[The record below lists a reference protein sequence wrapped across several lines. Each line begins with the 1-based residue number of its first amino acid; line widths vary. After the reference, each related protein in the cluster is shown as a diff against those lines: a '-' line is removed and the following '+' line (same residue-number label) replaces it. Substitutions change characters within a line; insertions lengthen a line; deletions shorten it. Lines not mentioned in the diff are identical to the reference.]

1 MYLTQDNPKSN
12 FNWYLLRT
20 KFRQERKAAQ
30 ELEQQNITVFL
41 PLYRSEKI
49 IKGVRVKKEEPLFSR
64 YLFIELDIKNT
75 NWTSIRSTRGVS
87 KFVEFGNGASIVDP
101 LIIEGLRNMESQPEE
116 SYLTLGETV
125 RVVNGAFKGLEAIYQ
140 AADGSARSYIL
151 MELMQQDQFISID
164 NQLIEKI

>member
-1 MYLTQDNPKSN
+1 LTQDNPN
-12 FNWYLLRT
+12 NNCHWYLLQT

-30 ELEQQNITVFL
+30 ELEQQNINVFL

-49 IKGVRVKKEEPLFSR
+49 IKGVRVTKEEPLFSR

-87 KFVEFGNGASIVDP
+87 KFVEFGNGASTVDP
-101 LIIEGLRNMESQPEE
+101 LIIESLRNVESQPEE
-116 SYLTLGETV
+116 SYLTLGEKV
-125 RVVNGAFKGLEAIYQ
+125 RVVYGAFKSLEAIYQ

-151 MELMQQDQFISID
+151 MELMQQDQYISID
-164 NQLIEKI
+164 NQLIKKI

>member
-1 MYLTQDNPKSN
+1 LTQDNPKSN
-12 FNWYLLRT
+12 FHWYLLQT
-20 KFRQERKAAQ
+20 KFRQERKASQ
-30 ELEQQNITVFL
+30 ELEQQNIKVFL

-101 LIIEGLRNMESQPEE
+101 LIIESLRNIESQPEE
-116 SYLTLGETV
+116 HCLTRGEKV

-140 AADGSARSYIL
+140 AADGLARSYIL
-151 MELMQQDQFISID
+151 MELMQQDQYISID
-164 NQLIEKI
+164 NQLIDKI

>member
-1 MYLTQDNPKSN
+1 MTQDKPKSN
-12 FNWYLLRT
+12 FHWYLLQT

-30 ELEQQNITVFL
+30 ELEQQNIKVFL

-64 YLFIELDIKNT
+64 YLFIELDIENI

-101 LIIEGLRNMESQPEE
+101 LIIESLRNLESQPEE
-116 SYLTLGETV
+116 SYLTHGEKV
-125 RVVNGAFKGLEAIYQ
+125 RIVNGAFKGLEAIYQ

-151 MELMQQDQFISID
+151 MELIQQDQFISID
-164 NQLIEKI
+164 NGLIDKI

>member
-1 MYLTQDNPKSN
+1 LSQNNPKSN
-12 FNWYLLRT
+12 CHWYLLQT

-30 ELEQQNITVFL
+30 ELEQQNINVFL
-41 PLYRSEKI
+41 PLYKSEKI
-49 IKGVRVKKEEPLFSR
+49 NKGVRAVKEEPLFSR
-64 YLFIELDIKNT
+64 YLFIELDIKNI

-101 LIIEGLRNMESQPEE
+101 LIIAGLRNMESQPEE
-116 SYLTLGETV
+116 SYLTLGEKV

-140 AADGSARSYIL
+140 AADGLARSYIL

>member
-1 MYLTQDNPKSN
+1 MTQDKLKSN
-12 FNWYLLRT
+12 FHWYLLQT

-41 PLYRSEKI
+41 PLYKSEKM

-64 YLFIELDIKNT
+64 YLFIKLDITNT
-75 NWTSIRSTRGVS
+75 NWTSIRSTRGVT
-87 KFVEFGNGASIVDP
+87 KFVEFGGGASIVDP
-101 LIIEGLRNMESQPEE
+101 LIIESLLNMESQPEE

-140 AADGSARSYIL
+140 AADGQARSYIL
-151 MELMQQDQFISID
+151 MELMQQDQYISID
-164 NQLIEKI
+164 NQLIDKV

>member
-1 MYLTQDNPKSN
+1 MTQDKLKSN
-12 FNWYLLRT
+12 FHWYLLQT

-41 PLYRSEKI
+41 PLYKSEKM

-64 YLFIELDIKNT
+64 YLFIKLDITNT
-75 NWTSIRSTRGVS
+75 NWTSIRSTRGVT
-87 KFVEFGNGASIVDP
+87 KFVEFGGGASIVDP
-101 LIIEGLRNMESQPEE
+101 LIIESLLNMESQPEE

-140 AADGSARSYIL
+140 AADGQARSYIL
-151 MELMQQDQFISID
+151 MELMQQDQYISID
-164 NQLIEKI
+164 NQLINKI

>member
-1 MYLTQDNPKSN
+1 LTQDNPN
-12 FNWYLLRT
+12 NNCHWYLLQT

-30 ELEQQNITVFL
+30 ELEQQNISVFL

-49 IKGVRVKKEEPLFSR
+49 IKGVRVTKEEPLFSR
-64 YLFIELDIKNT
+64 YLFIELDIKNI

-87 KFVEFGNGASIVDP
+87 KFIEFGNGPIIVDP
-101 LIIEGLRNMESQPEE
+101 LIIEGLRNAESQPEE
-116 SYLTLGETV
+116 SYLTVGEKV
-125 RVVNGAFKGLEAIYQ
+125 RVTHGAFKGLEAIYE

-151 MELMQQDQFISID
+151 MELMQQNQYVSID

>member
-1 MYLTQDNPKSN
+1 MTQDNPKSN
-12 FNWYLLRT
+12 CHWYLLQT
-20 KFRQERKAAQ
+20 KFRQERKATQ

-64 YLFIELDIKNT
+64 YLFIELDINNT

-101 LIIEGLRNMESQPEE
+101 LIIESLRNIELQHEE
-116 SYLTLGETV
+116 SYLTLGEKV
-125 RVVNGAFKGLEAIYQ
+125 RVVNGGFKGLEAIYQ
-140 AADGSARSYIL
+140 AADGLARSYIL
-151 MELMQQDQFISID
+151 MELMQQDQCISID